1 MWCMILQLAAA
12 PIFWHVLAEN
22 GDDISLN
29 KISTIYGTHYL
40 LLLLFNVRTCITST
54 LYGWWIWIR
63 IGSGWPRLIE
73 EQVT

>member
-1 MWCMILQLAAA
+1 MILQLAAA

-40 LLLLFNVRTCITST
+40 LLLLFNVRTSITST
-54 LYGWWIWIR
+54 LYG
-63 IGSGWPRLIE
+63 GYG
-73 EQVT
+73 